1 MAQSSFSFLTR
12 RGAGALLL
20 LFASGLAG
28 AQQPAWPS
36 KPVRLVVP
44 YSAGGTTD
52 FAGRQIA
59 QKLTEQL
66 GQSFFVEN
74 KAGGSG
80 TIGTQMVAR
89 AAPDGTTFL
98 VNDTA
103 YTMLPAL
110 FAKLPWDH
118 DTDLVPVTTLLQTPV
133 ILVVPV
139 ASPFKTLQD
148 LLAHARQQPGTLNFG
163 SGGTGSSAH
172 LQAELFN
179 KEAGI
184 TLTHVPYKG
193 AGEAMLGLVAGQ
205 VDMLISATP
214 TAIPQIRGG
223 KVRALAVTG
232 GARLPV
238 LPDVPTFAEA
248 GVKGYAVMNWFGL
261 AAPKGTPAPVIER
274 MQKSVAQALAD
285 PALRERL
292 AEQGAQPGG
301 MESAEFAQ
309 LLRSETRQWS
319 QAARQANIQP
329 Q

>member
-1 MAQSSFSFLTR
+1 MARFSSSFFMHCGTVALTALLVC
-12 RGAGALLL
+12 GQAGA
-20 LFASGLAG
+20 
-28 AQQPAWPS
+28 QPAWPS

-44 YSAGGTTD
+44 YAAGGTTD
-52 FAGRQIA
+52 YAGRQVA
-59 QKLTEQL
+59 QKLTELL

-80 TIGTQMVAR
+80 TIGTQMVVR
-89 AAPDGTTFL
+89 SAPDGTTFL

-118 DTDLVPVTTLLQTPV
+118 TTDLVPVTTLLQTPV
-133 ILVVPV
+133 ILVVPSG
-139 ASPFKTLQD
+139 SPFKTLQD
-148 LLAHARQQPGTLNFG
+148 FLAHARKQPGKLNFG

-184 TLTHVPYKG
+184 SLTHVPYKG
-193 AGEAMLGLVAGQ
+193 AGEAMMGLMAGQ

-214 TAIPQIRGG
+214 TAMPQVRSG

-232 GARLPV
+232 SARLQA
-238 LPDVPTFAEA
+238 LADVPTFAEA
-248 GVKGYAVMNWFGL
+248 GVKGYGVVNWFGL
-261 AAPKGTPAPVIER
+261 AAPKGTPAQIVER

-285 PALRERL
+285 PALRVRL

-301 MESAEFAQ
+301 MESADFAR
-309 LLRSETRQWS
+309 LIRSETQQWT
-319 QAARQANIQP
+319 QAARLAGIQP

>member
-1 MAQSSFSFLTR
+1 MARFFSSLFTLCTTVALTALLACSQ
-12 RGAGALLL
+12 AGA
-20 LFASGLAG
+20 
-28 AQQPAWPS
+28 QPAWPG

-44 YSAGGTTD
+44 YAAGGTTD
-52 FAGRQIA
+52 YAGRQLA
-59 QKLTEQL
+59 QKLTELL

-89 AAPDGTTFL
+89 STPDGTTFL

-103 YTMLPAL
+103 YTMLPVL
-110 FAKLPWDH
+110 FARLPWEH
-118 DTDLVPVTTLLQTPV
+118 ASDLLPVTTLLQTPV
-133 ILVVPV
+133 ILVVPG
-139 ASPFKTLQD
+139 ASRFKTLQD
-148 LLAHARQQPGTLNFG
+148 FLAHARQQPGKLNFG

-184 TLTHVPYKG
+184 SLTHVPYKG
-193 AGEAMLGLVAGQ
+193 AGEAMLGLMAEH

-214 TAIPQIRGG
+214 TAMPQVRSG

-232 GARLPV
+232 SARLQA

-248 GVKGYAVMNWFGL
+248 GVKGYGVMNWFGL
-261 AAPKGTPAPVIER
+261 AAPKGTPPQIVDR

-285 PALRERL
+285 PALRARL
-292 AEQGAQPGG
+292 ADQGAQPGG
-301 MESAEFAQ
+301 MESAEFAK
-309 LLRSETRQWS
+309 LIRSETQQWT
-319 QAARQANIQP
+319 QAARLAGIQP